1 MFMKKIG
8 ILTSGGDS
16 PGMNAAI
23 RAAVRT
29 AIYRGMEV
37 MGIRHG
43 YQGMIQ
49 GQFEEM
55 TLRSV
60 ADIIQRGGTILQTA
74 RCLEFHEESGRQK
87 GVEQLKRHGVE
98 GLIVIG
104 GDGTFRGAL
113 ALEKMGI
120 AVVGIPG
127 TIDNDIPCTSTTIGF
142 DTVIN
147 TVVDAIN
154 KIRDTATSHERA
166 FVVEVM
172 GRHSGFIALASGLAG
187 GAESIM
193 VPELPLNMDEV
204 VDNIKRGMARGKRH
218 SIIIL
223 AEGVADGRDFVKE
236 IVERT
241 GVDTRLSVLGYIQR
255 GGSPSAQDRLLAS
268 RMGAEA
274 VSYLMEGK
282 SGKMVAYEDGR
293 LKEVALSE
301 ALSQKKNIDMS
312 QYELAKIL
320 SI

>member
-1 MFMKKIG
+1 MRRIG
-8 ILTSGGDS
+8 VLTSGGDA

-29 AIYRGMEV
+29 AIYNGLEV
-37 MGIRHG
+37 SGIRHG
-43 YQGMIQ
+43 YQGMIE
-49 GQFEEM
+49 GVYEDM

-74 RCLEFHEESGRQK
+74 RCLEFIEESGRKK
-87 GVEQLKRHGVE
+87 GMDQLRWHGVE
-98 GLIVIG
+98 GLIAIG

-113 ALEKMGI
+113 DLEKMGFPVI
-120 AVVGIPG
+120 GIPG

-142 DTVIN
+142 DTVVN

-166 FVVEVM
+166 FVIEVM
-172 GRHSGFIALASGLAG
+172 GRHSGFIALAAGLAG
-187 GAESIM
+187 GAESILI
-193 VPELPLNMDEV
+193 PELPLVMDEV
-204 VDNIKRGMARGKRH
+204 VENIKRGVARGKRH

-223 AEGVADGRDFVKE
+223 AEGVADGREFVKDL
-236 IVERT
+236 VEQT

-255 GGSPSAQDRLLAS
+255 GGSPSAQDRVLAS
-268 RMGAEA
+268 RMGAAA
-274 VSYLMEGK
+274 VTYLIQGK

-293 LKEVALSE
+293 LKDVDLSL
-301 ALSQKKNIDMS
+301 ALSQKKSIDME

-320 SI
+320 SM

>member
-8 ILTSGGDS
+8 ILTSGGDA

-60 ADIIQRGGTILQTA
+60 ADIIQRGGTVLQTA

-98 GLIVIG
+98 GLIAIG

-204 VDNIKRGMARGKRH
+204 VDNIRRGMARGKRH